1 MKISYILN
9 SMLTKFRKIICL
21 RTKGNNSSKSNSIKS
36 TKTTEGN
43 KSSLKWNKPAT
54 GHNVKHFLKKM
65 PRKKMMYLYNNIK
78 YIEIK

>member
-43 KSSLKWNKPAT
+43 KSCLEVEQASNRT
-54 GHNVKHFLKKM
+54 SCQTFFLKM
-65 PRKKMMYLYNNIK
+65 PRKKMMYIYNDIK